1 MSSVG
6 SSVERRTYIVRMP
19 LIEISK
25 RTENAEEDKQLGSG
39 SQIVCVRGNH
49 DRFRGPTLE
58 HLERLLV
65 DPWVRLS

>member
-6 SSVERRTYIVRMP
+6 SSVERRTYIVRIP
-19 LIEISK
+19 LDGISK
-25 RTENAEEDKQLGSG
+25 GAETAEEDKQLGSG
-39 SQIVCVRGNH
+39 SQIVCVSGNH
-49 DRFRGPTLE
+49 DRFRGCALE